1 VVGFTKPDDFFM
13 TIQNFTATSGQT
25 VFTPSSRVSGY
36 IAGQELIFVNGSLLS
51 TSDYTDTT
59 STFTLNVGAT
69 VGDIVTS
76 VSMRAVS
83 SGVYYAPTYLIVENI
98 ASNVV
103 TYDSAQ
109 LPYQLINVGDEMAFS
124 NVGSPTL
131 YTVTSVDYVTREIT
145 FSGAVTASVG
155 DAIYTH
161 RGAGDSYPVF
171 SRYEID
177 LTAASSYTPT
187 EWAFESGYEIPF
199 MNGTIVPDQDYDIV
213 GNTYTNFPS
222 TATGKLVIIQ
232 FSGNNTTT
240 PTGTPVNIIAFTN
253 NGQASYS
260 FNFTSGALNIY
271 ANGVLY
277 KTGVDYTTATNSY
290 TLANTPNNNITV
302 LQQQSFARAGAA

>member
-1 VVGFTKPDDFFM
+1 
-13 TIQNFTATSGQT
+13 
-25 VFTPSSRVSGY
+25 
-36 IAGQELIFVNGSLLS
+36 
-51 TSDYTDTT
+51 
-59 STFTLNVGAT
+59 
-69 VGDIVTS
+69 
-76 VSMRAVS
+76 
-83 SGVYYAPTYLIVENI
+83 
-98 ASNVV
+98 
-103 TYDSAQ
+103 

-131 YTVTSVDYVTREIT
+131 YTVTNVDYVTREIT

-171 SRYEID
+171 SRYEVD
-177 LTAASSYTPT
+177 LTSASSYTPT

-240 PTGTPVNIIAFTN
+240 PTGTPVNSIAFTN
-253 NGQASYS
+253 VGDAMVE
-260 FNFTSGALNIY
+260 LNKYVSNPYQEGKRWNQIFDS
-271 ANGVLY
+271 AE
-277 KTGVDYTTATNSY
+277 
-290 TLANTPNNNITV
+290 
-302 LQQQSFARAGAA
+302 

>member
-1 VVGFTKPDDFFM
+1 VVGFTTPDDFFM

-36 IAGQELIFVNGSLLS
+36 IAGQDLIFINGSLLS
-51 TSDYTDTT
+51 TSDYTETT

-83 SGVYYAPTYLIVENI
+83 SGVYYAPTYLIVENV

-103 TYDSAQ
+103 TYDLAQ
-109 LPYQLINVGDEMAFS
+109 LPFQLINIGDQMAFS
-124 NVGSPTL
+124 NTGTPTL
-131 YTVTSVDYVTREIT
+131 YTVTGIDYTTREIT

-155 DAIYTH
+155 DTIYTH
-161 RGAGDSYPVF
+161 RGSGASYPVF
-171 SRYEID
+171 SRYEVN
-177 LTAASSYTPT
+177 LSSASDYTPT

-213 GNTYTNFPS
+213 GNTT
-222 TATGKLVIIQ
+222 TGKLVIIQ

-240 PTGTPVNIIAFTN
+240 PTGTPVNVIAFTET
-253 NGQASYS
+253 GQASYS